1 MYIRYHRE
9 DLALSWPALLKL
21 FTRRFPEYIRLSVQC
36 LSSRYYRD
44 NKIPMLDPET
54 GEPVLD
60 GNGKVVMVPCKV
72 RSRNSANGKFIP
84 FTFVDKHPD
93 FAGVFE
99 WVRPEDRVRAER
111 ILRGLEREEE
121 GGEMNGEYC
130 PSTFNSTLS

>member
-60 GNGKVVMVPCKV
+60 ANGKVVMVPCKV
-72 RSRNSANGKFIP
+72 RSRNSATGKFIP

-93 FAGVFE
+93 FAVVFE

-121 GGEMNGEYC
+121 GEMSGVLT
-130 PSTFNSTLS
+130 PLSRMIIYR